1 MSFSSEIKKE
11 LAERIG
17 TGRHCQLAELSAV
30 ISFTGNISLWGG
42 SLQLKADTENEML
55 KKKYRLLLSQLF
67 QIKES
72 KEVICGESWRVSKCG
87 TKRMTVLEMQKP

>member
-42 SLQLKADTENEML
+42 SLRLKADTESPGEYQNVG
-55 KKKYRLLLSQLF
+55 Q
-67 QIKES
+67 KE
-72 KEVICGESWRVSKCG
+72 
-87 TKRMTVLEMQKP
+87 